1 VNVLAV
7 ETSCDETAAAVV
19 ADGRRALS
27 EVVWSQISLHVP
39 FGGVVP
45 EVAARAHL
53 EHLPGALTTAQ
64 QEAGTGWD
72 DLHLLAV
79 TRGPGLIG
87 SLLVGIGL
95 VQGLALARGLP
106 VIGVSHL
113 AAHVYAGFLE
123 DPTLEPPLLGLVV
136 SGGHSDLVAMEGWGR
151 FRLLGRTRD
160 DAAGEA
166 FDKVAR
172 LLELGYPGGPAVDRL
187 AAAGNPRAFRFPR
200 ATVPGHDFSFSGV
213 KTAVRNE
220 VRKRGSM
227 HPKLRADLAASFQEA
242 VVDAL
247 VEKTIRV
254 LEEEGFACLVAGG
267 GVACN
272 TRLRTQLQERLP
284 PHCRLVIPAPARC
297 ADNAAMVGAAA
308 FFEHGVRGANG
319 LDFDAE
325 PGLGF
330 S

>member
-1 VNVLAV
+1 MNVLAV
-7 ETSCDETAAAVV
+7 ETSCDETAVAVV
-19 ADGRRALS
+19 ADGRRVLS
-27 EVVWSQISLHVP
+27 DVVRSQIPLHVP

-53 EHLPGALTTAQ
+53 EVLPRALTTARE
-64 QEAGTGWD
+64 EAGTGWND
-72 DLHLLAV
+72 VDLLAV
-79 TRGPGLIG
+79 TQGPGLIG

-113 AAHVYAGFLE
+113 AAHLYAAFLE

-172 LLELGYPGGPAVDRL
+172 LLDLSYPGGPAVDRL
-187 AAAGNPRAFRFPR
+187 AATGDPRAFRFPR
-200 ATVPGHDFSFSGV
+200 AVVPGNDFSFSGV

-220 VRKRGSM
+220 VRRHASTGLE
-227 HPKLRADLAASFQEA
+227 LRADLAASFQEA

-247 VEKTIRV
+247 VSKTVRV
-254 LEEEGFACLVAGG
+254 LEEEGFPCLVIGG

-272 TRLRTQLQERLP
+272 TRLRRQLQERLP
-284 PHCRLVIPAPARC
+284 PHCRLVIPAPERC

-308 FFEHGVRGANG
+308 FFEHAGRGADG
-319 LDFDAE
+319 LGFDAE